1 MKKFFM
7 AGLAITILMV
17 VALMS
22 YGAYM
27 NQSGENR
34 IAVRMQ
40 EQRLP
45 LQGAR
50 VQERE
55 IQEEFL
61 VQDIALSVSD
71 GVDAV
76 ALIDGR
82 IQKCFVEWDK
92 TVEKGQLLFEI
103 VNDELP
109 MKLAEADS
117 AILQA
122 KAQLRKAE
130 NSFKRY
136 GELVRLN
143 ATSME
148 KYDEVQAEYLAVKA
162 ALDQKIAEKELMLVQ
177 QGRQQVYAP
186 ISGDVLAIY
195 HRAGAH
201 VTAGTPLAMV
211 GQVEQLVFSL
221 FLTDS
226 DARKLNPQGTGTL
239 RINRKEL
246 DQVYVSDSKLGDEI
260 GDAEFPIRIKSIQP
274 DMSEPCEIRTVEWQ
288 VDNSGWLIE
297 PKVYGLLRVSASQP
311 RKVLSVPMTALFS
324 ISTTESHVF
333 VRDENGTLAKRSVT
347 VGMQDS
353 KYAEVISGL
362 QEGDIVITS
371 SKIGLQEGMQ
381 VEVSIK
387 EEDAE

>member
-7 AGLAITILMV
+7 AGLAVIILMV
-17 VALMS
+17 VGLMS

-61 VQDIALSVSD
+61 MQNIALSVSD

-82 IQKCFVEWDK
+82 IQECRVEWDK

-122 KAQLRKAE
+122 KSQLRKAE

-177 QGRQQVYAP
+177 QGRQKVYAP

-201 VTAGTPLAMV
+201 VTAGTPLAMI
-211 GQVEQLVFSL
+211 GQVEELVFSL

-239 RINRKEL
+239 KINRKEL

-288 VDNSGWLIE
+288 VDNSSWLIE

-311 RKVLSVPMTALFS
+311 RKVLAVPMAALFS
-324 ISTTESHVF
+324 TSTTESHVF
-333 VRDENGTLAKRSVT
+333 VKDENGTLAKRAVT
-347 VGMQDS
+347 VGMQDG